1 MNEENQ
7 ARYELVTE
15 RIAEYIFS
23 IQHYSLTE
31 EEIEDL
37 IKETSKLIK
46 YRERLN
52 GEVFYG

>member
-31 EEIEDL
+31 DEVEDL

>member
-31 EEIEDL
+31 DEIEDL